1 MNNNKLW
8 LWMLLIVIVL
18 AVLVYLAA
26 FFMRR
31 KNHDQLEE
39 LERRKLALFD
49 LPVLEEI
56 DDVKK
61 MHLVGQ
67 SQNTFREWNQKWVD
81 ISTISF
87 AELESLI
94 FDIENLNETF
104 RFMKVKDA
112 ISEANVTIDNMEREV
127 EEIRQGLRELAESE
141 ERNSEAVQKA
151 LDAYE
156 EMSQSV
162 TSDPERYGVAYKELE
177 KQIQGIDREF
187 TQFRALNT
195 AGDPMEARVVLE
207 DAEDSTYHLKKIIDQ
222 IPPLFDTLDKVF
234 PKQLKE
240 IKDGYET
247 LKKDHYIFESDIIP
261 TSVEKIEGRVHSTL
275 MNLEKLEVENV
286 EKLNVDIAKEID
298 QLYDI
303 MEKEIESRHFVNDNK
318 NVLANFLTHTEE
330 NNQRL
335 VIELDHIAQSYI
347 LTHNEIGKVR
357 SFQSQMEEIRNEL
370 TTANK
375 KLEEKTAIF
384 SQVANF
390 YKDSLAQLK
399 DIEAEQMKI
408 DHAIKDFAPRER
420 KAIKKIDDYEL
431 ELRNLKRY
439 IEKQRLPGI
448 PNNYLEFFFVT
459 SERIEELSKELNKIR
474 IDMNH
479 IDRLLQSCDDDIV
492 SLKERTDNLIDNA
505 SLTEQMIQYA
515 NRFRFSNPEIK
526 NAIDKSMSLFAR
538 EYNYQESLDV
548 ISEAIDRIE
557 PGVTDRIR
565 KYYLNNKED
574 MM

>member
-1 MNNNKLW
+1 MNNKLW
-8 LWMLLIVIVL
+8 LWMLLIIIVL
-18 AVLVYLAA
+18 AVLAYLAA

-31 KNHDQLEE
+31 KNHDQLGE

-56 DDVKK
+56 DNVKK

-112 ISEANVTIDNMEREV
+112 IAEANVTIDNMEREV

-156 EMSQSV
+156 EMSKSV
-162 TSDPERYGVAYKELE
+162 TSEQERYGVAYKELE
-177 KQIQGIDREF
+177 KQIQSIEREF

-222 IPPLFDTLDKVF
+222 IPPLFEMLDRTF

-240 IKDGYET
+240 IKDGYES
-247 LKKDHYIFESDIIP
+247 LKKDDYVFESDFIP

-286 EKLNVDIAKEID
+286 EKLSADIAKEID
-298 QLYDI
+298 HLYDI
-303 MEKEIESRHFVNDNK
+303 MEKEIDARHFVNDNRTIL
-318 NVLANFLTHTEE
+318 VDFLAHTEE

-335 VIELDHIAQSYI
+335 VIELDHVAQSYI

-357 SFQSQMEEIRNEL
+357 SFQSQMEEMQNEL
-370 TTANK
+370 TEMNK
-375 KLEEKTAIF
+375 KLEEKTAVF

-390 YKDSLAQLK
+390 YEDSLAQLK

-408 DHAIKDFAPRER
+408 DHSIKDFAPRER
-420 KAIKKIDDYEL
+420 QAIKKIDDYEL

-448 PNNYLEFFFVT
+448 PNSYLEFFFVT
-459 SERIEELSKELNKIR
+459 SDRIEELSKELNKIR

-479 IDRLLQSCDDDIV
+479 IDRLLKSCEDDV
-492 SLKERTDNLIDNA
+492 KSLTERTEDLIDNA

-538 EYNYQESLDV
+538 EYNYQESLNV

-557 PGVTDRIR
+557 PGVTERIR
-565 KYYLNNKED
+565 KYYFNNKED